1 MEKKELVL
9 NIKDLD
15 FHYGEIHAL
24 DHISLDVY
32 DGEIVTIIGSN
43 GAGKTTLLR
52 TTSGLLGKNTG
63 GTINFR
69 GQQIESMPAHK
80 IAGLKLNQVLE
91 GRLVFPLLTV
101 KENLMMGAYLTKN
114 KTVIANRLEYCFDLF
129 PRLLE
134 CEKQNAGTLSGGEQ
148 QMVAVARALMS
159 GPELLML
166 DEPSMGL
173 APLVIK
179 DIFKTIEKINKD
191 GVTILLVEQNANAA
205 LKIADRA
212 YVLELGKIV
221 KEGPASELANDD
233 SIRKTYLGIS

>member
-1 MEKKELVL
+1 MAEAILS
-9 NIKDLD
+9 IKDLD

-24 DHISLDVY
+24 DKVSLDVY
-32 DGEIVTIIGSN
+32 KGEIVTIIGSN

-52 TTSGLLGKNTG
+52 TISGLLGKNTG
-63 GTINFR
+63 GTITFN
-69 GQQIESMPAHK
+69 GQKIDTMAPHK
-80 IAGLKLNQVLE
+80 IAGLRLNQVLE

-101 KENLMMGAYLTKN
+101 RENLMMGAYLTKD
-114 KTVIANRLEYCFDLF
+114 KKVIQDRLDYCFELF

-134 CEKQNAGTLSGGEQ
+134 REQQNAGTLSGGEQ

-159 GPELLML
+159 GPELLMM

-179 DIFKTIEKINKD
+179 DIFSTIGKINKD
-191 GVTILLVEQNANAA
+191 GVTILLVEQNAKAA
-205 LKIADRA
+205 LQIANRA
-212 YVLELGKIV
+212 YVLEIGKIV
-221 KEGPASELANDD
+221 QEGPASELANDD